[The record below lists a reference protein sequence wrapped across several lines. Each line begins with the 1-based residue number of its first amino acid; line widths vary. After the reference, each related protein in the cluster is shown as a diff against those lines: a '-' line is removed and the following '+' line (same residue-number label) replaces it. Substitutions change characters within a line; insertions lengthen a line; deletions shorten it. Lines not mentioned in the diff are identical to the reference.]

1 MNLDKVFEEKVYA
14 GVLGKIIGVYLG
26 RPFEGWYYD
35 RIMEELGPI
44 NYYVNDKLDFPI
56 HVTDDD
62 LTGTFRFIN
71 ALKHFNFDKNISPK
85 QIGQTWLNYC
95 LENQTVLAWAGKGIL
110 TEESAY
116 MNLKQG
122 IHAPESGSIAKNG
135 KVIAE
140 QIGAQI
146 FIDGWGMVSPG
157 DPEQAVDLAKRA
169 GSVSH
174 DGESVYGA
182 QVVAAMEAYAFIE
195 KDIKKI
201 IEDSKKFVPNDSTI
215 YKLISDIQDWSSG
228 NLDWEQARSKIEDKY
243 GYSKFPGN
251 CHIVPNHA
259 LIILSLLFGDDDFQ
273 KSLMIVNT
281 AGWDTDCNSGNVG
294 CILGIKNGL
303 EGIKQGPDYITP
315 VNDIIYLPTAYGS
328 ETMTDALLESQ
339 NIINITRKMNGL
351 ESKVIKNNARY
362 NFEMETSTQ
371 GWMVD
376 KSNNNNQNT
385 FLKNCEHISAIG
397 KRALEINFNNLTKGI
412 NSELYVNTFFP
423 EEFTRL
429 NEQQEMML
437 MVYSF
442 VGCPTVYSGQKIKT
456 EIISKTKK
464 NIKIKLFIKYYGEGD
479 KLFKL
484 DSEEFLFSENETKK
498 IEWTIPDTL
507 SNPITQLGYSIAS
520 DEQVS
525 GKILINYID
534 ISGIPKMTFKKPDH
548 IKNDKVNTTS
558 HNIKSLTNGVYIP
571 DDEKYY
577 GQLWKLAW
585 VNDVDKWYSYGKN
598 SFGLI
603 KNASRGH
610 VFTGSSDWKNY
621 SVTSKIMFRL
631 ASSGG
636 LVIRSQGLQRYYSLE
651 IKSTNKLQINKME
664 YGLKILKEVD
674 FSFEPFEEYFMRFE
688 ADNNFLKGFIN
699 NELLIEVEDK
709 SNQFENGMIGC
720 IVENGTIISDEISI
734 N

>member
-1 MNLDKVFEEKVYA
+1 MNLDKVFENKVYA

-95 LENQTVLAWAGKGIL
+95 IENQTVLAWAGKGVL

-122 IHAPESGSIAKNG
+122 IHAPESGSIAQNG

-174 DGESVYGA
+174 DGDSVYGA
-182 QVVAAMEAYAFIE
+182 QVVAAMEAMAFIE

-201 IEDSKKFVPNDSTI
+201 IEESKKFVPTDSTI
-215 YKLISDIQDWSSG
+215 YRLISDIQDWSSG

-259 LIILSLLFGDDDFQ
+259 LIILALLFGDDDFQ

-294 CILGIKNGL
+294 CILGIKNEL
-303 EGIKQGPDYITP
+303 EGIQKGPDYITP

-339 NIINITRKMNGL
+339 NIINITRRMNGL

-362 NFEMETSTQ
+362 NFEMETATQ

-376 KSNNNNQNT
+376 KTNDNNLNTSVSNVEFKSDNGT
-385 FLKNCEHISAIG
+385 
-397 KRALEINFNNLTKGI
+397 RALQVSFTDLSFGLS
-412 NSELYVNTFFP
+412 SEVFVDSFFP
-423 EEFTRL
+423 EWFTKLEGYQVQRYFHYDYVACPI
-429 NEQQEMML
+429 
-437 MVYSF
+437 VY
-442 VGCPTVYSGQKIKT
+442 TGQKIKT
-456 EIISKTKK
+456 EIVSRSEKDLRI
-464 NIKIKLFIKYYGEGD
+464 NLFIKYWGDGD
-479 KLFKL
+479 KLIKIT
-484 DSEEFLFSENETKK
+484 SEDYNLKANENSVL
-498 IEWTIPDTL
+498 EWSVPDTF
-507 SNPITQLGYSIAS
+507 SNPIGQIGISINS
-520 DEQVS
+520 DDNIS
-525 GKILINYID
+525 GKLLINYLN
-534 ISGIPKMTFKKPDH
+534 ISGSPKMTFKRPDH
-548 IKNDKVNTTS
+548 I
-558 HNIKSLTNGVYIP
+558 
-571 DDEKYY
+571 DEFKRGIFYKEEVY
-577 GQLWKLAW
+577 GQLWKRAW
-585 VNDVDKWYSYGKN
+585 VNDVDKWQYRHNESFKVVRGIGRGHIMTGSETWKDYSISAKISIPLASAG
-598 SFGLI
+598 GLI
-603 KNASRGH
+603 
-610 VFTGSSDWKNY
+610 
-621 SVTSKIMFRL
+621 L
-631 ASSGG
+631 
-636 LVIRSQGLQRYYSLE
+636 RSQGLKRYYSLE
-651 IKSTNKLQINKME
+651 LTKENKLKINKME
-664 YGLKILKEVD
+664 YDLKTLKEIDFDLEFFKDYELKFKVD
-674 FSFEPFEEYFMRFE
+674 GNKLQGFV
-688 ADNNFLKGFIN
+688 DNK
-699 NELLIEVEDK
+699 LLIEVEDK
-709 SNQFENGMIGC
+709 SNPYEEGMIGFLT
-720 IVENGTIISDEISI
+720 ENGAIQSDSISI
-734 N
+734 E

>member
-1 MNLDKVFEEKVYA
+1 MNLDKVFENKVYA

-95 LENQTVLAWAGKGIL
+95 IENQTVLAWAGKGVL

-122 IHAPESGSIAKNG
+122 IHAPESGSIAQNG

-182 QVVAAMEAYAFIE
+182 QVVAAMEAMAFIE
-195 KDIKKI
+195 NDIKKI
-201 IEDSKKFVPNDSTI
+201 IEESKKFVPTDSTI
-215 YKLISDIQDWSSG
+215 YRLISDIQDWSSG
-228 NLDWEQARSKIEDKY
+228 KLDWEQARSKIEDKY

-259 LIILSLLFGDDDFQ
+259 LIILALLFGDDDFQ

-294 CILGIKNGL
+294 CILGIKNEL
-303 EGIKQGPDYITP
+303 EGIQKGPDYITP

-339 NIINITRKMNGL
+339 NIINITRRMNGL

-362 NFEMETSTQ
+362 NFEMETATQ

-376 KSNNNNQNT
+376 KTNDNNLNTSLSNVEFKSDNGT
-385 FLKNCEHISAIG
+385 
-397 KRALEINFNNLTKGI
+397 RALQVSFTDLSFGLS
-412 NSELYVNTFFP
+412 SEVFVDSFFP
-423 EEFTRL
+423 EWFTKLEGYQVQRYFHYDY
-429 NEQQEMML
+429 
-437 MVYSF
+437 VA
-442 VGCPTVYSGQKIKT
+442 CPTVYTGQKIKT
-456 EIISKTKK
+456 EIVSRSEKDLRI
-464 NIKIKLFIKYYGEGD
+464 NLFIKYWGDGD
-479 KLFKL
+479 KLIKIT
-484 DSEEFLFSENETKK
+484 SEDYNLKANENSVL
-498 IEWTIPDTL
+498 EWSVPDTF
-507 SNPITQLGYSIAS
+507 SNPIGQIGISINS
-520 DEQVS
+520 DDNIS
-525 GKILINYID
+525 GKLLINYLN
-534 ISGIPKMTFKKPDH
+534 ISGSPKMTFKRPDH
-548 IKNDKVNTTS
+548 I
-558 HNIKSLTNGVYIP
+558 
-571 DDEKYY
+571 DEFKRGIFYKEEVY
-577 GQLWKLAW
+577 GQLWKRAW
-585 VNDVDKWYSYGKN
+585 VNDVDKWQYRHNESFKVVRGIGRGHIMTGSETWKDYSISAKISIPLASAG
-598 SFGLI
+598 GLI
-603 KNASRGH
+603 
-610 VFTGSSDWKNY
+610 
-621 SVTSKIMFRL
+621 L
-631 ASSGG
+631 
-636 LVIRSQGLQRYYSLE
+636 RSQGLKRYYSLE
-651 IKSTNKLQINKME
+651 LTKENKLKINKME
-664 YGLKILKEVD
+664 YDLKTLKEIDFDLEFFKDYELKFKVD
-674 FSFEPFEEYFMRFE
+674 GNKLQGFV
-688 ADNNFLKGFIN
+688 DNK
-699 NELLIEVEDK
+699 LLIEVEDK
-709 SNQFENGMIGC
+709 SNPYEEGMIGFLT
-720 IVENGTIISDEISI
+720 ENGAIQSDSISI
-734 N
+734 E

>member
-1 MNLDKVFEEKVYA
+1 MNLDKVFENKVYA

-26 RPFEGWYYD
+26 RPFEGWSYD

-62 LTGTFRFIN
+62 LSGTFRFIN
-71 ALKHFNFDKNISPK
+71 ALKHFNYDKNISAK

-95 LENQTVLAWAGKGIL
+95 LENQTILAWAGKGIL

-122 IHAPESGSIAKNG
+122 IHAPESGSIERNG

-157 DPEQAVDLAKRA
+157 DPEQAVELAKRA

-182 QVVAAMEAYAFIE
+182 QVVAAMESMAFIE
-195 KDIKKI
+195 NDIKKI
-201 IEDSKKFVPNDSTI
+201 IEESKKFVPTDSTI

-259 LIILSLLFGDDDFQ
+259 LIILALLFGDDDFQ

-303 EGIKQGPDYITP
+303 EGIQKGPDYITP
-315 VNDIIYLPTAYGS
+315 VNDIIYLPSAYGS

-351 ESKVIKNNARY
+351 EGKVIKNNARY

-376 KSNNNNQNT
+376 KANDNNLNTNLSNVEFKSNNGT
-385 FLKNCEHISAIG
+385 
-397 KRALEINFNNLTKGI
+397 RALQVSFTDLSFGLSSEIFVD
-412 NSELYVNTFFP
+412 SFFP
-423 EEFTRL
+423 EWFTKLEGYQVQRYFHYDYVACPL
-429 NEQQEMML
+429 
-437 MVYSF
+437 VY
-442 VGCPTVYSGQKIKT
+442 TGQKIKT
-456 EIISKTKK
+456 EIVSKSEKDLRI
-464 NIKIKLFIKYYGEGD
+464 NLFIKYWGEGD
-479 KLFKL
+479 KLIKIS
-484 DSEEFLFSENETKK
+484 SEDHNIKANENNV
-498 IEWTIPDTL
+498 IEWNVPDTF
-507 SNPITQLGYSIAS
+507 SNPIGQIGISINS
-520 DEQVS
+520 DDNVT
-525 GKILINYID
+525 GKLLINYLN
-534 ISGIPKMTFKKPDH
+534 ISGSPKMTFRRPDH
-548 IKNDKVNTTS
+548 I
-558 HNIKSLTNGVYIP
+558 
-571 DDEKYY
+571 DEFKRGIFYKEEVY
-577 GQLWKLAW
+577 GQLWKRAW
-585 VNDVDKWYSYGKN
+585 VNDVDKWQYRHNESFKVVRGIGRGHIMTGSETWKDYSISAKISIPLASAG
-598 SFGLI
+598 GLI
-603 KNASRGH
+603 
-610 VFTGSSDWKNY
+610 
-621 SVTSKIMFRL
+621 L
-631 ASSGG
+631 
-636 LVIRSQGLQRYYSLE
+636 RSQGLKRYYSLE
-651 IKSTNKLQINKME
+651 LTKENKLKINKME
-664 YGLKILKEVD
+664 YDLKTLKEIDFDLEFFKDYELKFKVD
-674 FSFEPFEEYFMRFE
+674 GNKLQGFV
-688 ADNNFLKGFIN
+688 DNK
-699 NELLIEVEDK
+699 LLIEVEDK
-709 SNQFENGMIGC
+709 SNPYEEGMIGFLT
-720 IVENGTIISDEISI
+720 ENGAIQSDSISI
-734 N
+734 E

>member
-1 MNLDKVFEEKVYA
+1 MNLDKVFENKVYA

-95 LENQTVLAWAGKGIL
+95 LENQTVLAWAGKGVL

-122 IHAPESGSIAKNG
+122 IHAPESGSIAQNG

-182 QVVAAMEAYAFIE
+182 QVVAAMEAMAFIE

-201 IEDSKKFVPNDSTI
+201 IEESKKFVPTDSTI

-259 LIILSLLFGDDDFQ
+259 LIILALLFGDDDFQ

-294 CILGIKNGL
+294 CILGIKNEL
-303 EGIKQGPDYITP
+303 EGIQKGPDYITP

-339 NIINITRKMNGL
+339 NIINITRRMNGL

-362 NFEMETSTQ
+362 NFEMETATQ

-376 KSNNNNQNT
+376 KTNDNNLNTSLSNVEFKSDNGT
-385 FLKNCEHISAIG
+385 
-397 KRALEINFNNLTKGI
+397 RALQVSFTDLSFGLS
-412 NSELYVNTFFP
+412 SEVFVDSFFP
-423 EEFTRL
+423 EWFTKLEGYQVQRYFHYDYVACPI
-429 NEQQEMML
+429 
-437 MVYSF
+437 VY
-442 VGCPTVYSGQKIKT
+442 TGQKIKT
-456 EIISKTKK
+456 EIVSRSEKDLRI
-464 NIKIKLFIKYYGEGD
+464 NLFIKYWGDGD
-479 KLFKL
+479 KLIKIT
-484 DSEEFLFSENETKK
+484 SEDYNLKANENSV
-498 IEWTIPDTL
+498 IEWSVPDTF
-507 SNPITQLGYSIAS
+507 SNPIGQIGISINS
-520 DEQVS
+520 DDNIS
-525 GKILINYID
+525 GKLLINYLN
-534 ISGIPKMTFKKPDH
+534 ISGSPKMTFKRPDH
-548 IKNDKVNTTS
+548 I
-558 HNIKSLTNGVYIP
+558 
-571 DDEKYY
+571 DEFKRGIFYKEEVY
-577 GQLWKLAW
+577 GQLWKRAW
-585 VNDVDKWYSYGKN
+585 VNDVDKWQYRHNESFKVVRGIGRGHIMTGSETWKDYSISAKISIPLASAG
-598 SFGLI
+598 GLI
-603 KNASRGH
+603 
-610 VFTGSSDWKNY
+610 
-621 SVTSKIMFRL
+621 L
-631 ASSGG
+631 
-636 LVIRSQGLQRYYSLE
+636 RSQGLKRYYSLE
-651 IKSTNKLQINKME
+651 LTKENKLKINKME
-664 YGLKILKEVD
+664 YDLKTLKEIDFDLEFFKDYELKFKVD
-674 FSFEPFEEYFMRFE
+674 GNKLQGFV
-688 ADNNFLKGFIN
+688 DNK
-699 NELLIEVEDK
+699 LLIEVEDK
-709 SNQFENGMIGC
+709 SNPYEEGMIGFLT
-720 IVENGTIISDEISI
+720 ENGAIQSDSISI
-734 N
+734 E

>member
-1 MNLDKVFEEKVYA
+1 MNLDKVFENKVYA

-95 LENQTVLAWAGKGIL
+95 LENQTVLAWAGKGVL

-122 IHAPESGSIAKNG
+122 IHAPESGSIAQNG

-182 QVVAAMEAYAFIE
+182 QVVAAMEAMAFIE
-195 KDIKKI
+195 NDIKKI
-201 IEDSKKFVPNDSTI
+201 IEESKKFVPTDSTI

-259 LIILSLLFGDDDFQ
+259 LIILALLFGDDDFQ

-294 CILGIKNGL
+294 CILGIKNEL
-303 EGIKQGPDYITP
+303 EGIQKGPDYITP

-339 NIINITRKMNGL
+339 NIINITRRMNGL

-362 NFEMETSTQ
+362 NFEMETATQ

-376 KSNNNNQNT
+376 KTNDNNLNTSLSNVEFKSDNGT
-385 FLKNCEHISAIG
+385 
-397 KRALEINFNNLTKGI
+397 RALQVSFTDLSFGLS
-412 NSELYVNTFFP
+412 SEVFVESFFP
-423 EEFTRL
+423 EWFTKLEGYQVQRYFHYDYVACPI
-429 NEQQEMML
+429 
-437 MVYSF
+437 VY
-442 VGCPTVYSGQKIKT
+442 TGQKIKT
-456 EIISKTKK
+456 EIISRSDKDLRI
-464 NIKIKLFIKYYGEGD
+464 NLFIKYWGDGD
-479 KLFKL
+479 KLIKIT
-484 DSEEFLFSENETKK
+484 SEDYNLKANENSVL
-498 IEWTIPDTL
+498 EWSVPDTF
-507 SNPITQLGYSIAS
+507 SNPIGQIGISINS
-520 DEQVS
+520 DDNIS
-525 GKILINYID
+525 GKLLINYLN
-534 ISGIPKMTFKKPDH
+534 ISGSPKMTFKRPDH
-548 IKNDKVNTTS
+548 I
-558 HNIKSLTNGVYIP
+558 
-571 DDEKYY
+571 DEFKRGIFYKEEVY
-577 GQLWKLAW
+577 GQLWKRAW
-585 VNDVDKWYSYGKN
+585 VNDVDKWQYRHNESFKVVRGIGRGHIMTGSETWKDYSISAKISIPLASAG
-598 SFGLI
+598 GLI
-603 KNASRGH
+603 
-610 VFTGSSDWKNY
+610 
-621 SVTSKIMFRL
+621 L
-631 ASSGG
+631 
-636 LVIRSQGLQRYYSLE
+636 RSQGLKRYYSLE
-651 IKSTNKLQINKME
+651 LTKENKLKINKME
-664 YGLKILKEVD
+664 YDLKTLKEIDFDLEFFKDYELKFKVD
-674 FSFEPFEEYFMRFE
+674 GNKLQGFV
-688 ADNNFLKGFIN
+688 DNK
-699 NELLIEVEDK
+699 LLIEVEDK
-709 SNQFENGMIGC
+709 SNPYEEGMIGFLT
-720 IVENGTIISDEISI
+720 ENGAIQSDSISI
-734 N
+734 E

>member
-1 MNLDKVFEEKVYA
+1 MNLDKVFENKVYA

-95 LENQTVLAWAGKGIL
+95 IENQTVLAWAGKGVL

-122 IHAPESGSIAKNG
+122 IHAPESGSIAQNG

-182 QVVAAMEAYAFIE
+182 QVVAAMEAMAFIE
-195 KDIKKI
+195 NDIKKI
-201 IEDSKKFVPNDSTI
+201 IEESKKFVPTDSTI

-259 LIILSLLFGDDDFQ
+259 LIILALLFGDDDFQ

-294 CILGIKNGL
+294 CILGIKNEL
-303 EGIKQGPDYITP
+303 EGIQKGPDYITP

-339 NIINITRKMNGL
+339 NIINITRRMNGL

-362 NFEMETSTQ
+362 NFEMETATQ

-376 KSNNNNQNT
+376 KTNDNNLNTSLSNVEFKSDNGT
-385 FLKNCEHISAIG
+385 
-397 KRALEINFNNLTKGI
+397 RALQVSFTDLSFGLS
-412 NSELYVNTFFP
+412 SEVFVDSFFP
-423 EEFTRL
+423 EWFTKLEGYQVQRYFHYDY
-429 NEQQEMML
+429 
-437 MVYSF
+437 VA
-442 VGCPTVYSGQKIKT
+442 CPTVYTGQKIKT
-456 EIISKTKK
+456 EIVSRSEKDLRI
-464 NIKIKLFIKYYGEGD
+464 NLFIKYWGDGD
-479 KLFKL
+479 KLIKIT
-484 DSEEFLFSENETKK
+484 SEDYNLKANENSV
-498 IEWTIPDTL
+498 IEWSVPDTF
-507 SNPITQLGYSIAS
+507 SNPIGQIGISINS
-520 DEQVS
+520 DDNIS
-525 GKILINYID
+525 GKLLINYLN
-534 ISGIPKMTFKKPDH
+534 ISGSPKMTFKRPDH
-548 IKNDKVNTTS
+548 I
-558 HNIKSLTNGVYIP
+558 
-571 DDEKYY
+571 DEFKRGIFYKEEVY
-577 GQLWKLAW
+577 GQLWKRAW
-585 VNDVDKWYSYGKN
+585 VNDVDKWQYRHNESFKVVRGIGRGHIMTGSETWKDYSISAKISIPLASAG
-598 SFGLI
+598 GLI
-603 KNASRGH
+603 
-610 VFTGSSDWKNY
+610 
-621 SVTSKIMFRL
+621 L
-631 ASSGG
+631 
-636 LVIRSQGLQRYYSLE
+636 RSQGLKRYYSLE
-651 IKSTNKLQINKME
+651 LTKENKLKINKME
-664 YGLKILKEVD
+664 YDLKTLKEIDFDLEFFKDYELKFKVD
-674 FSFEPFEEYFMRFE
+674 GNKLQGFV
-688 ADNNFLKGFIN
+688 DNK
-699 NELLIEVEDK
+699 LLIEVEDK
-709 SNQFENGMIGC
+709 SNPYEEGMIGFLT
-720 IVENGTIISDEISI
+720 ENGAIQSDSISI
-734 N
+734 E

>member
-1 MNLDKVFEEKVYA
+1 MNLDKVFENKVYA

-26 RPFEGWYYD
+26 RPFEGWSYD

-62 LTGTFRFIN
+62 LSGTFRFIN
-71 ALKHFNFDKNISPK
+71 ALKHFNYDKNISAK

-95 LENQTVLAWAGKGIL
+95 LENQTILAWAGKGIL

-122 IHAPESGSIAKNG
+122 IHAPESGSIERNG

-182 QVVAAMEAYAFIE
+182 QVVAAMESMAFIE
-195 KDIKKI
+195 NDIKKI
-201 IEDSKKFVPNDSTI
+201 IEESKKFVPTDSTI

-259 LIILSLLFGDDDFQ
+259 LIILALLFGDDDFQ

-303 EGIKQGPDYITP
+303 EGIQKGPDYITP
-315 VNDIIYLPTAYGS
+315 VNDIIYLPSAYGS

-351 ESKVIKNNARY
+351 EGKVIKNNARY

-376 KSNNNNQNT
+376 KANDNNLNTNLSNVEFKSNNGT
-385 FLKNCEHISAIG
+385 
-397 KRALEINFNNLTKGI
+397 RALQVSFTDLSFGLSSEIFVD
-412 NSELYVNTFFP
+412 SFFP
-423 EEFTRL
+423 EWFTKLEGYQVQRYFHYDYVACPL
-429 NEQQEMML
+429 
-437 MVYSF
+437 VY
-442 VGCPTVYSGQKIKT
+442 TGQKIKT
-456 EIISKTKK
+456 EIVSKSEKDLRI
-464 NIKIKLFIKYYGEGD
+464 NLFIKYWGEGD
-479 KLFKL
+479 KLIKIS
-484 DSEEFLFSENETKK
+484 SEDHNIKANENNV
-498 IEWTIPDTL
+498 IEWNIPDTF
-507 SNPITQLGYSIAS
+507 SNPIGQMGISINS
-520 DEQVS
+520 DDNVT
-525 GKILINYID
+525 GKLLINYLN
-534 ISGIPKMTFKKPDH
+534 ISGSPKMTFRRPDH
-548 IKNDKVNTTS
+548 I
-558 HNIKSLTNGVYIP
+558 
-571 DDEKYY
+571 DEFKRGIFYKEEVY
-577 GQLWKLAW
+577 GQLWKRAW
-585 VNDVDKWYSYGKN
+585 VNDVDKWQYRHNESFKVVRGIGRGHIMTGSETWKDYSISAKISIPLASAG
-598 SFGLI
+598 GLI
-603 KNASRGH
+603 
-610 VFTGSSDWKNY
+610 
-621 SVTSKIMFRL
+621 L
-631 ASSGG
+631 
-636 LVIRSQGLQRYYSLE
+636 RSQGLKRYYSLE
-651 IKSTNKLQINKME
+651 LTKENKLKINKME
-664 YGLKILKEVD
+664 YDLKTLKEIDFDLEFFKDYELKFKVD
-674 FSFEPFEEYFMRFE
+674 GNKLQGFV
-688 ADNNFLKGFIN
+688 DNK
-699 NELLIEVEDK
+699 LLIEVEDK
-709 SNQFENGMIGC
+709 SNPYEEGMIGFLT
-720 IVENGTIISDEISI
+720 ENGAIQSDSISI
-734 N
+734 E

>member
-1 MNLDKVFEEKVYA
+1 MNLDKVFENKVYA

-95 LENQTVLAWAGKGIL
+95 LENQTVLAWAGKGVL

-122 IHAPESGSIAKNG
+122 IHAPESGSIAQNG

-182 QVVAAMEAYAFIE
+182 QVVAAMEAMAFIE
-195 KDIKKI
+195 NDIKKI
-201 IEDSKKFVPNDSTI
+201 IEESKKFVPTDSTI

-259 LIILSLLFGDDDFQ
+259 LIILALLFGDDDFQ

-294 CILGIKNGL
+294 CILGIKNEL
-303 EGIKQGPDYITP
+303 EGIQKGPDYITP

-339 NIINITRKMNGL
+339 NIINITRRMNGL

-362 NFEMETSTQ
+362 NFEMETATQ

-376 KSNNNNQNT
+376 KTNDNNLNTSLSNVEFKSDNGT
-385 FLKNCEHISAIG
+385 
-397 KRALEINFNNLTKGI
+397 RALQVSFTDLSFGLS
-412 NSELYVNTFFP
+412 SEVFVDSFFP
-423 EEFTRL
+423 EWFTKLEGYQVQRYFHYDYVACPI
-429 NEQQEMML
+429 
-437 MVYSF
+437 VY
-442 VGCPTVYSGQKIKT
+442 TGQKIKT
-456 EIISKTKK
+456 EIVSRSKKDLRI
-464 NIKIKLFIKYYGEGD
+464 NLFIKYWGDGD
-479 KLFKL
+479 KLIKIT
-484 DSEEFLFSENETKK
+484 SEDYNLKANENSVL
-498 IEWTIPDTL
+498 EWSVPDTF
-507 SNPITQLGYSIAS
+507 SNPIGQIGISINS
-520 DEQVS
+520 DDNIS
-525 GKILINYID
+525 GKLLINYLN
-534 ISGIPKMTFKKPDH
+534 ISGSPKMTFKKPDH
-548 IKNDKVNTTS
+548 I
-558 HNIKSLTNGVYIP
+558 
-571 DDEKYY
+571 DEFKRGIFYKEEVY
-577 GQLWKLAW
+577 GQLWKRAW
-585 VNDVDKWYSYGKN
+585 VNDVDKWQYRHNESFKVVRGIGRGHIMTGSETWKDYSISAKISIPLASAG
-598 SFGLI
+598 GLI
-603 KNASRGH
+603 
-610 VFTGSSDWKNY
+610 
-621 SVTSKIMFRL
+621 L
-631 ASSGG
+631 
-636 LVIRSQGLQRYYSLE
+636 RSQGLKRYYSLE
-651 IKSTNKLQINKME
+651 LTKENKLKINKME
-664 YGLKILKEVD
+664 YDLKTLKEIDFDLEFFKDYELKFKVD
-674 FSFEPFEEYFMRFE
+674 GNKLQGFV
-688 ADNNFLKGFIN
+688 DNK
-699 NELLIEVEDK
+699 LLIEVEDK
-709 SNQFENGMIGC
+709 SNPYEEGMIGFLT
-720 IVENGTIISDEISI
+720 ENGAIQSDSISI
-734 N
+734 E

>member
-1 MNLDKVFEEKVYA
+1 MNLDKVFENKVYA

-95 LENQTVLAWAGKGIL
+95 LENQTVLAWAGKGVL

-122 IHAPESGSIAKNG
+122 IHAPESGSIAQNG

-182 QVVAAMEAYAFIE
+182 QVVAAMEAMAFIE
-195 KDIKKI
+195 NDIKKI
-201 IEDSKKFVPNDSTI
+201 IEESKKFVPTDSTI

-259 LIILSLLFGDDDFQ
+259 LIILALLFGDDDFQ

-294 CILGIKNGL
+294 CILGIKNEL
-303 EGIKQGPDYITP
+303 EGIQKGPDYITP

-339 NIINITRKMNGL
+339 NIINITRRMNGL

-362 NFEMETSTQ
+362 NFEMETATQ

-376 KSNNNNQNT
+376 KTNDNNLNTSLSNVEFKSDNGT
-385 FLKNCEHISAIG
+385 
-397 KRALEINFNNLTKGI
+397 RALQVSFTDLSFGLS
-412 NSELYVNTFFP
+412 SEVFVDSFFP
-423 EEFTRL
+423 EWFTKLEGYQVQRYFHYDY
-429 NEQQEMML
+429 
-437 MVYSF
+437 VA
-442 VGCPTVYSGQKIKT
+442 CPTVYTGQKIKT
-456 EIISKTKK
+456 EIVSKSEKDLRI
-464 NIKIKLFIKYYGEGD
+464 NLFIKYWGDGD
-479 KLFKL
+479 KLIKIS
-484 DSEEFLFSENETKK
+484 SEDYNLKANENCV
-498 IEWTIPDTL
+498 IEWIVPDTF
-507 SNPITQLGYSIAS
+507 SNPIGQIGISINS
-520 DEQVS
+520 DDNIS
-525 GKILINYID
+525 GKLLINYLN
-534 ISGIPKMTFKKPDH
+534 ISGSPKMIFKRPDH
-548 IKNDKVNTTS
+548 INEFKRGIFYKEEV
-558 HNIKSLTNGVYIP
+558 
-571 DDEKYY
+571 Y
-577 GQLWKLAW
+577 GQLWKRAW
-585 VNDVDKWYSYGKN
+585 VNDVDKWQYRHNESFKVVRGIGRGHIMTGSETWKDYSISAKISIPLASAG
-598 SFGLI
+598 GLI
-603 KNASRGH
+603 
-610 VFTGSSDWKNY
+610 
-621 SVTSKIMFRL
+621 L
-631 ASSGG
+631 
-636 LVIRSQGLQRYYSLE
+636 RSQGLKRYYSLE
-651 IKSTNKLQINKME
+651 LTKENKLKINKME
-664 YGLKILKEVD
+664 YYLKTLKEIDFDLEFFKDYDLKFKVD
-674 FSFEPFEEYFMRFE
+674 GNKLQGFV
-688 ADNNFLKGFIN
+688 DNK
-699 NELLIEVEDK
+699 LLIEVEDK
-709 SNQFENGMIGC
+709 SNPYEEGMIGFLT
-720 IVENGTIISDEISI
+720 ENGAIQSDSISI
-734 N
+734 E

>member
-195 KDIKKI
+195 
-201 IEDSKKFVPNDSTI
+201 NDSTI

-376 KSNNNNQNT
+376 KSNDNNLNT
-385 FLKNCEHISAIG
+385 SLSNVDYKSDNG
-397 KRALEINFNNLTKGI
+397 TRALQVSFNDLSFGLASEIFVD
-412 NSELYVNTFFP
+412 SFFP
-423 EEFTRL
+423 EWFTKLEGYQVQRYFHYDY
-429 NEQQEMML
+429 
-437 MVYSF
+437 VA
-442 VGCPTVYSGQKIKT
+442 CPIVYSGQKIKT
-456 EIISKTKK
+456 EIISQSEKDLRI
-464 NIKIKLFIKYYGEGD
+464 NLFIKYWGKED
-479 KLFKL
+479 KLIKL
-484 DSEEFLFSENETKK
+484 SSDDFNLRSKENNT
-498 IEWTIPDTL
+498 IEWVVPDTFA
-507 SNPITQLGYSIAS
+507 NPIGQIGISINS
-520 DEQVS
+520 DDNVS
-525 GKILINYID
+525 GKILINYLN
-534 ISGIPKMTFKKPDH
+534 ISGTPKMTFRRPDH
-548 IKNDKVNTTS
+548 I
-558 HNIKSLTNGVYIP
+558 
-571 DDEKYY
+571 DEYKRGIFYKEEVY
-577 GQLWKLAW
+577 GQLWKRAW
-585 VNDVDKWYSYGKN
+585 VNDVDKWQYRHNESFKVVRGIGRGHIMTGSETWKDYSISSKI
-598 SFGLI
+598 SIPLASAAGLI
-603 KNASRGH
+603 
-610 VFTGSSDWKNY
+610 V
-621 SVTSKIMFRL
+621 
-631 ASSGG
+631 
-636 LVIRSQGLQRYYSLE
+636 RSQGLKRYYSLE
-651 IKSTNKLQINKME
+651 LTSENKLKINKME
-664 YGLKILKEVD
+664 YELKTLNEIDFNLEYFKDYDLKFKVD
-674 FSFEPFEEYFMRFE
+674 GNKLQGYVDNQLLIEAEDSSNPFEEGMMG
-688 ADNNFLKGFIN
+688 FLT
-699 NELLIEVEDK
+699 
-709 SNQFENGMIGC
+709 ENGAIQS
-720 IVENGTIISDEISI
+720 NSISI
-734 N
+734 E

>member
-1 MNLDKVFEEKVYA
+1 MNLDKVFENKVYA

-95 LENQTVLAWAGKGIL
+95 IENQTVLAWAGKGVL

-122 IHAPESGSIAKNG
+122 IHAPESGSIAQNG

-182 QVVAAMEAYAFIE
+182 QVVAAMEAMAFIE
-195 KDIKKI
+195 NDIKKI
-201 IEDSKKFVPNDSTI
+201 IEESKKFVPTDSTI

-259 LIILSLLFGDDDFQ
+259 LIILALLFGDDDFQ

-294 CILGIKNGL
+294 CILGIKNEL
-303 EGIKQGPDYITP
+303 EGIQKGPDYITP

-339 NIINITRKMNGL
+339 NIINITRRMNGL

-362 NFEMETSTQ
+362 NFEMETATQ

-376 KSNNNNQNT
+376 KTNDNNLNTSLSNVEFKSDNGT
-385 FLKNCEHISAIG
+385 
-397 KRALEINFNNLTKGI
+397 RALQVSFTDLSFGLS
-412 NSELYVNTFFP
+412 SEVFVDSFFP
-423 EEFTRL
+423 EWFTKLEGYQVQRYFHYDYVACPI
-429 NEQQEMML
+429 
-437 MVYSF
+437 VY
-442 VGCPTVYSGQKIKT
+442 TGQKIKT
-456 EIISKTKK
+456 EIVSRSEKDLRI
-464 NIKIKLFIKYYGEGD
+464 NLFIKYWGDGD
-479 KLFKL
+479 KLIKIT
-484 DSEEFLFSENETKK
+484 SEDYNLKANENSV
-498 IEWTIPDTL
+498 IEWSVPDTF
-507 SNPITQLGYSIAS
+507 SNPIGQIGISINS
-520 DEQVS
+520 DDNIS
-525 GKILINYID
+525 GKLLINYLN
-534 ISGIPKMTFKKPDH
+534 ISGSPKMTFKRPDH
-548 IKNDKVNTTS
+548 I
-558 HNIKSLTNGVYIP
+558 
-571 DDEKYY
+571 DEFKRGIFYKEEVY
-577 GQLWKLAW
+577 GQLWKRAW
-585 VNDVDKWYSYGKN
+585 VNDVDKWQYRHNESFKVVRGIGRGHIMTGSETWKDYSISAKISIPLASAG
-598 SFGLI
+598 GLI
-603 KNASRGH
+603 
-610 VFTGSSDWKNY
+610 
-621 SVTSKIMFRL
+621 L
-631 ASSGG
+631 
-636 LVIRSQGLQRYYSLE
+636 RSQGLKRYYSLE
-651 IKSTNKLQINKME
+651 LTKENKLKINKME
-664 YGLKILKEVD
+664 YDLKTLKEIDFDLEFFKDYELKFKVD
-674 FSFEPFEEYFMRFE
+674 GNKLQGFV
-688 ADNNFLKGFIN
+688 DNK
-699 NELLIEVEDK
+699 LLIEVEDK
-709 SNQFENGMIGC
+709 SNPYEEGMIGFLT
-720 IVENGTIISDEISI
+720 ENGAIQSDSISI
-734 N
+734 E

>member
-1 MNLDKVFEEKVYA
+1 MNLDKVFENKVYA

-95 LENQTVLAWAGKGIL
+95 IENQTVLAWAGKGVL

-122 IHAPESGSIAKNG
+122 IHAPESGSIAQNG

-182 QVVAAMEAYAFIE
+182 QVVAAMEAMAFIE
-195 KDIKKI
+195 NDIKKI
-201 IEDSKKFVPNDSTI
+201 IEESKKFVPTDSTI

-259 LIILSLLFGDDDFQ
+259 LIILALLFGDDDFQ

-294 CILGIKNGL
+294 CILGIKNEL
-303 EGIKQGPDYITP
+303 EGIQKGPDYITP

-339 NIINITRKMNGL
+339 NIINITRRMNGL

-362 NFEMETSTQ
+362 NFEMETATQ

-376 KSNNNNQNT
+376 KTNDNNLNTSLSNVEFKSDNGT
-385 FLKNCEHISAIG
+385 
-397 KRALEINFNNLTKGI
+397 RALQVSFTDLSFGLS
-412 NSELYVNTFFP
+412 SEVFVDSFFP
-423 EEFTRL
+423 EWFTKLEGYQVQRYFHYDYVACPI
-429 NEQQEMML
+429 
-437 MVYSF
+437 VY
-442 VGCPTVYSGQKIKT
+442 TGQNIKT
-456 EIISKTKK
+456 EIISRSEKDLRI
-464 NIKIKLFIKYYGEGD
+464 NLFIKYWGDGD
-479 KLFKL
+479 KLIKIT
-484 DSEEFLFSENETKK
+484 SEDYNLKANEKSVL
-498 IEWTIPDTL
+498 EWSVPDTF
-507 SNPITQLGYSIAS
+507 SNPIGQIGISINS
-520 DEQVS
+520 DDNIS
-525 GKILINYID
+525 GKLLINYLN
-534 ISGIPKMTFKKPDH
+534 ISGSPKMTFKRPDH
-548 IKNDKVNTTS
+548 I
-558 HNIKSLTNGVYIP
+558 
-571 DDEKYY
+571 DEFKRGIFYKEEVY
-577 GQLWKLAW
+577 GQLWKRAW
-585 VNDVDKWYSYGKN
+585 VNDVDKWQYRHNESFKVVRGIGRGHIMTGSETWKDYSISAKISIPLASAG
-598 SFGLI
+598 GLI
-603 KNASRGH
+603 
-610 VFTGSSDWKNY
+610 
-621 SVTSKIMFRL
+621 L
-631 ASSGG
+631 
-636 LVIRSQGLQRYYSLE
+636 RSQGLKRYYSLE
-651 IKSTNKLQINKME
+651 LTKENKLKINKME
-664 YGLKILKEVD
+664 YDLKTLKEIDFDLEFFKDYELKFKVD
-674 FSFEPFEEYFMRFE
+674 GNKLQGFV
-688 ADNNFLKGFIN
+688 DNK
-699 NELLIEVEDK
+699 LLIEVEDK
-709 SNQFENGMIGC
+709 SNPYEEGMIGFLT
-720 IVENGTIISDEISI
+720 ENGAIQSDSISI
-734 N
+734 E

>member
-1 MNLDKVFEEKVYA
+1 MNLDKVFENKVYA

-95 LENQTVLAWAGKGIL
+95 LENQTVLAWAGKGVL

-122 IHAPESGSIAKNG
+122 IHAPESGSIAQNG

-182 QVVAAMEAYAFIE
+182 QVVAAMEAMAFIE
-195 KDIKKI
+195 NDIKKI
-201 IEDSKKFVPNDSTI
+201 IEESKKFVPTDSTI

-259 LIILSLLFGDDDFQ
+259 LIILALLFGDDDFQ

-294 CILGIKNGL
+294 CILGIKNEL
-303 EGIKQGPDYITP
+303 EGIQKGPDYITP

-339 NIINITRKMNGL
+339 NIINITRRMNGL

-362 NFEMETSTQ
+362 NFEMETATQ

-376 KSNNNNQNT
+376 KTNDNNLNTSLSNVEFKSDNGT
-385 FLKNCEHISAIG
+385 
-397 KRALEINFNNLTKGI
+397 RALQVSFTDLSFGLS
-412 NSELYVNTFFP
+412 SEVFVDSFFP
-423 EEFTRL
+423 EWFTKLEGYQVQRYFHYDYVACPI
-429 NEQQEMML
+429 
-437 MVYSF
+437 VY
-442 VGCPTVYSGQKIKT
+442 TGQKIKT
-456 EIISKTKK
+456 EIISRSEKDLRI
-464 NIKIKLFIKYYGEGD
+464 NLFIKYWGDGD
-479 KLFKL
+479 KLIKIT
-484 DSEEFLFSENETKK
+484 SEDYNLKANENSVL
-498 IEWTIPDTL
+498 EWSVPDTF
-507 SNPITQLGYSIAS
+507 SNPIGQIGISINS
-520 DEQVS
+520 DDNIS
-525 GKILINYID
+525 GKLLINYLN
-534 ISGIPKMTFKKPDH
+534 ISGSPKMTFKKPDH
-548 IKNDKVNTTS
+548 I
-558 HNIKSLTNGVYIP
+558 
-571 DDEKYY
+571 DEFKRGIFYKEEVY
-577 GQLWKLAW
+577 GQLWKRAW
-585 VNDVDKWYSYGKN
+585 VNDVDKWQYRHNESFKVVRGIGRGHIMTGSETWKDYSISAKISIPLASAG
-598 SFGLI
+598 GLI
-603 KNASRGH
+603 
-610 VFTGSSDWKNY
+610 
-621 SVTSKIMFRL
+621 L
-631 ASSGG
+631 
-636 LVIRSQGLQRYYSLE
+636 RSQGLKRYYSLE
-651 IKSTNKLQINKME
+651 LTKENKLKINKME
-664 YGLKILKEVD
+664 YDLKTLKEIDFDLEFFKDYELKFKVD
-674 FSFEPFEEYFMRFE
+674 GNKLQGFV
-688 ADNNFLKGFIN
+688 DNK
-699 NELLIEVEDK
+699 LLIEVEDK
-709 SNQFENGMIGC
+709 SNPYEEGMIGFLT
-720 IVENGTIISDEISI
+720 ENGAIQSDSISI
-734 N
+734 E

>member
-1 MNLDKVFEEKVYA
+1 MNLDKVFENKVYA

-26 RPFEGWYYD
+26 RPFEGWSYD

-62 LTGTFRFIN
+62 LSGTFRFIN
-71 ALKHFNFDKNISPK
+71 ALKHFNYDKNISAK

-95 LENQTVLAWAGKGIL
+95 LENQTILAWAGKGIL

-116 MNLKQG
+116 LNLKQG
-122 IHAPESGSIAKNG
+122 IHAPESGSIERNG

-157 DPEQAVDLAKRA
+157 DPEQAVELAKRA

-182 QVVAAMEAYAFIE
+182 QVVAAMESMAFIE
-195 KDIKKI
+195 NDIKKI
-201 IEDSKKFVPNDSTI
+201 IEESKKFIPTDSTI

-259 LIILSLLFGDDDFQ
+259 LIILALLFGDDDFQ

-303 EGIKQGPDYITP
+303 EGIQKGPDYITP
-315 VNDIIYLPTAYGS
+315 VNDIIYLPSAYGS

-351 ESKVIKNNARY
+351 EGKVIKNNARY

-376 KSNNNNQNT
+376 KANDNNLNTNLSNVEFKSNNGT
-385 FLKNCEHISAIG
+385 
-397 KRALEINFNNLTKGI
+397 RALQVSFTDLSFGLSSEIFVD
-412 NSELYVNTFFP
+412 SFFP
-423 EEFTRL
+423 EWFTKLEGYQVQRYFHYDYVACPL
-429 NEQQEMML
+429 
-437 MVYSF
+437 VY
-442 VGCPTVYSGQKIKT
+442 TGQKIKT
-456 EIISKTKK
+456 EIVSKSEKDLRI
-464 NIKIKLFIKYYGEGD
+464 NLFIKYWGEGD
-479 KLFKL
+479 KLIKIS
-484 DSEEFLFSENETKK
+484 SEDHNIKANENNV
-498 IEWTIPDTL
+498 IEWNVPDTF
-507 SNPITQLGYSIAS
+507 SNPIGQMGISINS
-520 DEQVS
+520 DDNVT
-525 GKILINYID
+525 GKLLINYLN
-534 ISGIPKMTFKKPDH
+534 ISGSPKMTFRRPDH
-548 IKNDKVNTTS
+548 I
-558 HNIKSLTNGVYIP
+558 
-571 DDEKYY
+571 DEFKRGIFYKEEVY
-577 GQLWKLAW
+577 GQLWKRAW
-585 VNDVDKWYSYGKN
+585 VNDVDKWQYRHNESFKVVRGIGRGHIMTGSETWKDYSISAKISIPLASAG
-598 SFGLI
+598 GLI
-603 KNASRGH
+603 
-610 VFTGSSDWKNY
+610 
-621 SVTSKIMFRL
+621 L
-631 ASSGG
+631 
-636 LVIRSQGLQRYYSLE
+636 RSQGLKRYYSLE
-651 IKSTNKLQINKME
+651 LTKENKLKINKME
-664 YGLKILKEVD
+664 YDLKTLKEIDFDLEFFKDYDLKFKVD
-674 FSFEPFEEYFMRFE
+674 GNKLQGFV
-688 ADNNFLKGFIN
+688 DNK
-699 NELLIEVEDK
+699 LLIEVEDK
-709 SNQFENGMIGC
+709 SNPYEEGMIGFFT
-720 IVENGTIISDEISI
+720 ENGAIQSDSISI
-734 N
+734 E

>member
-201 IEDSKKFVPNDSTI
+201 IENSKKFVPNDSTI

-484 DSEEFLFSENETKK
+484 DSEEFFFSENETKK

-534 ISGIPKMTFKKPDH
+534 ISGIPKMTFKKPEH

-709 SNQFENGMIGC
+709 SNQFEKGMIGC

>member
-1 MNLDKVFEEKVYA
+1 MKLDYNFEKKVYA

-26 RPFEGWYYD
+26 RPFEGWPYD
-35 RIMEELGPI
+35 KIMKELGPI
-44 NYYVNDKLDFPI
+44 YYYVNNKLNLPL

-62 LTGTFRFIN
+62 LNGTFTFIK
-71 ALKHFNFDKNISPK
+71 AFKDFNFNRNITSK
-85 QIGQTWLNYC
+85 QIGDTWLNYC
-95 LENQTVLAWAGKGIL
+95 LENQAVLAWAGKGLL

-116 MNLKQG
+116 LNLKEG
-122 IHAPESGSIAKNG
+122 IEAPESGSIKRNG
-135 KVIAE
+135 KIIAE

-146 FIDGWGMVSPG
+146 FIDGWGMIAAG
-157 DPEQAVDLAKRA
+157 DPDFASDLAKRA

-376 KSNNNNQNT
+376 KSNDNNLNT
-385 FLKNCEHISAIG
+385 SLSNVDYKSDNG
-397 KRALEINFNNLTKGI
+397 TRALQVSFNDLSFGLASEIFVD
-412 NSELYVNTFFP
+412 SFFP
-423 EEFTRL
+423 EWFTKLEGYQVQRYFHYDY
-429 NEQQEMML
+429 
-437 MVYSF
+437 VA
-442 VGCPTVYSGQKIKT
+442 CPIVYSGQKIKT
-456 EIISKTKK
+456 EIISQSEKDLRI
-464 NIKIKLFIKYYGEGD
+464 NLFIKYWGEED
-479 KLFKL
+479 KLIKL
-484 DSEEFLFSENETKK
+484 SSDDFNLRSKENNT
-498 IEWTIPDTL
+498 IEWVVPDTFA
-507 SNPITQLGYSIAS
+507 NPIGQIGISINS
-520 DEQVS
+520 DDNVS
-525 GKILINYID
+525 GKILINYLN
-534 ISGIPKMTFKKPDH
+534 ISGTPKMTFRRPDH
-548 IKNDKVNTTS
+548 I
-558 HNIKSLTNGVYIP
+558 
-571 DDEKYY
+571 DEYKRGIFYKEEVY
-577 GQLWKLAW
+577 GQLWKRAW
-585 VNDVDKWYSYGKN
+585 VNDVDKWQYRHN
-598 SFGLI
+598 ESFKVVRGIGRGHIMTGSETWKDYTISSKISIPLASAAGLI
-603 KNASRGH
+603 
-610 VFTGSSDWKNY
+610 V
-621 SVTSKIMFRL
+621 
-631 ASSGG
+631 
-636 LVIRSQGLQRYYSLE
+636 RSQGLKRYYSLE
-651 IKSTNKLQINKME
+651 LTSENKLKINKME
-664 YGLKILKEVD
+664 YELKTLNEID
-674 FSFEPFEEYFMRFE
+674 FNLEYFKDYDLKFKVDGNKLQGYV
-688 ADNNFLKGFIN
+688 DNQ
-699 NELLIEVEDK
+699 LLIEAEDS
-709 SNQFENGMIGC
+709 SNPFGEGMMGFLTENGAIQS
-720 IVENGTIISDEISI
+720 NSISI
-734 N
+734 E